1 MNVLYSP
8 FRPLACV
15 PALLALTMMMACSDV
30 GAAADDGGTEF
41 DVQSLKIRGIDPAV
55 ATWFRHAPRFMPG
68 KSTVVLTVNGSPRGK
83 VTARFD
89 NDGRLCA
96 DKTFQQEA
104 GLLTPPG
111 FSEKAACFDLRTA
124 WPQSEIRQD
133 PGEQRIELL
142 VPPQAIAPAETGRN
156 DWHHGGAAGLLNYDA
171 QYMTSSGRS
180 ATVNFLQLYT
190 EAGINLRDWIVRSR
204 QNFSRFNGS
213 DTLQHQ
219 AAYAQRTFTKIK
231 KVLQA
236 GQVSLSNSM
245 FGAGQ
250 VLGFQ
255 LYPEAALQSTQGGP
269 GLVEGIADGSSVIE
283 VRQSGILVYS
293 TTVPSG
299 PYRLQGFSLLNTRT
313 DLSVTQTGGN
323 GETRRFVVPVSA
335 LLLNGHAPA
344 PGLSIGAGKLEQQG
358 TGETPL
364 MATAATGWRL
374 SPFATLNAGIL
385 GSSLYRAAAL
395 GLDSQPF
402 DRTLLSLQTTAAQNA
417 RHNNHGLSVTAA
429 LNRQLSERVSVS
441 LNTVRQ
447 TSGFRE
453 ISDAL
458 QDNQADIRGRNRSQT
473 AVGVSWADRKLGNL
487 NISLARSETFYQ
499 RGSSYYIR
507 SAWSRQVSR
516 TYLSVSLEHD
526 TGTAGRRSDNR
537 LYASLSLPL
546 GDAQTVSS
554 YLSGSRNARRSGVR
568 YSSSGQEGGWS
579 LSSEH
584 DLRNNR
590 SSGTGT
596 LNRVTPVSQLS
607 GGVSHNSDNYT
618 SWSTRI
624 AGAVVAH
631 ERGVT
636 LSPHQIGDTFG
647 IVQVGNESGVRLNTP
662 AGPVWTDGRGHA
674 VLSSLGGFRRSPIQ
688 VDTRTLEKNVDI
700 ANAWQETEAARGSV
714 SYLGFDVARTR
725 RVLAEVQDR
734 HGSPLPHG
742 AGVFD
747 AAGNLVTIADNR
759 GRVFIPHAGP
769 TDTLSVQL
777 SGTTLCS
784 FTLSLPEQ
792 SVTGGLYEE
801 TRAVCR

>member
-15 PALLALTMMMACSDV
+15 PALLALMMACFDV

-68 KSTVVLTVNGSPRGK
+68 RSTVILTVNGSPRGK

-96 DKTFQQEA
+96 DQTFQREA

-111 FSEKAACFDLRTA
+111 FSEKVACFDLRSA
-124 WPQSEIRQD
+124 WPQSEVRQD
-133 PGEQRIELL
+133 PGEQRIALL
-142 VPPQAIAPAETGRN
+142 VPPQAVAAAETERGN
-156 DWHHGGAAGLLNYDA
+156 WHHGGTAGLLNYDA
-171 QYMTSSGRS
+171 QYMTASGHA

-204 QNFSRFNGS
+204 QNFSRFNGT

-236 GQVSLSNSM
+236 GQISLSNSM
-245 FGAGQ
+245 FGTGQ

-255 LYPEAALQSTQGGP
+255 LFPEAALQSTQGGP
-269 GLVEGIADGSSVIE
+269 GLVEGIADVSSVIE

-299 PYRLQGFSLLNTRT
+299 PYRLQGFSLLSTRA
-313 DLSVTQTGGN
+313 DLSVTQTGSN
-323 GETRRFVVPVSA
+323 GEIRQFIVPAAA
-335 LLLNGHAPA
+335 LLLNAHAPT
-344 PGLSIGAGKLEQQG
+344 PGLSFGAGKLEQQG
-358 TGETPL
+358 AEETPL

-374 SPFATLNAGIL
+374 SPYATLNAGVL

-395 GLDSQPF
+395 GVDSQPF
-402 DRTLLSLQTTAAQNA
+402 DRTLLSLQTTAAQDA
-417 RHNNHGLSVTAA
+417 RYNNHGLSVTAA
-429 LNRQLSERVSVS
+429 LNRQLSERVSIS
-441 LNTVRQ
+441 LNASRQ
-447 TSGFRE
+447 TSGYRE

-458 QDNQADIRGRNRSQT
+458 QNNQADIRGRNRSQT
-473 AVGVSWADRKLGNL
+473 AASVSWASRKLGSL
-487 NISLARSETFYQ
+487 GISLARSDAFYQ
-499 RGSSYYIR
+499 RGSNYYLR
-507 SAWSRQVSR
+507 GTWSRQVSR
-516 TYLSVSLEHD
+516 AYLSVSLEHD

-537 LYASLSLPL
+537 LFANLSLPL
-546 GDAQTVSS
+546 GGAQTVSS
-554 YLSGSRNARRSGVR
+554 YLSGSRNARRTGVR
-568 YSSSGQEGGWS
+568 YSNSSQEGGWS
-579 LSSEH
+579 LSGER
-584 DLRNNR
+584 DLRNKR
-590 SSGTGT
+590 SSGTVT

-607 GGVSHNSDNYT
+607 GSVSHNSDNYT
-618 SWSTRI
+618 SWSSRI

-631 ERGVT
+631 EHGVT

-647 IVQVGNESGVRLNTP
+647 IARVGNESGVRLTTP

-674 VLSSLGGFRRSPIQ
+674 VLSSLSGFRRSPIQ
-688 VDTRTLEKNVDI
+688 VDTRTLGKNVDI

-714 SYLGFDVARTR
+714 SYLGFDVVRTR

-734 HGSPLPHG
+734 QGSPLPRG

-747 AAGNLVTIADNR
+747 AAGNLVTLVGDKGSI
-759 GRVFIPHAGP
+759 FIPDAGQR
-769 TDTLSVQL
+769 DTLNVQL
-777 SGTTLCS
+777 SGAILCS
-784 FTLSLPEQ
+784 FTLSLPERA
-792 SVTGGLYEE
+792 VTDGLYEE